1 MTRVNGF
8 ALLFYSAAVMA
19 VAAPVLAQDSQADRM
34 RAALASPE
42 RSDADKARDDIR
54 RPIEV
59 IGFLGIQEGDNV
71 LELVAAGGW
80 YTQVLSAA
88 VGDDGQVYAQ
98 NPTFFLGRE
107 GFLERETALHDRL
120 GNVTAVHG
128 EVADA
133 GIDGQMDAAITALN
147 LHDIYNGGGEAA
159 AMPLISGAFNALR
172 SGGVLGV
179 IDHRGIAG
187 QPNADFHR
195 MEQRAA
201 EALLEAAGFIVAASS
216 EILANPADDHM
227 RGAGDESLGRN
238 SDRFLIRGR
247 KP

>member
-1 MTRVNGF
+1 MNSLQKATIVAAAIAAWSAPGF
-8 ALLFYSAAVMA
+8 AQD
-19 VAAPVLAQDSQADRM
+19 AQAERM
-34 RAALASPE
+34 RAALAAPE
-42 RSDADKARDDIR
+42 RAAADKARDATRKPIR
-54 RPIEV
+54 V
-59 IGFLGIQEGDNV
+59 IQFLGIEDGDNV

-88 VGDDGQVYAQ
+88 VGPGGQVYAQ
-98 NPTFFLGRE
+98 NPAFFLGRD
-107 GFLERETALHDRL
+107 GFVEREAALHHRL

-147 LHDIYNGGGEAA
+147 LHDMYNGGGEAA

-172 SGGVLGV
+172 SGGVFGV

-195 MEQRAA
+195 MEQQTA
-201 EALLEAAGFIVAASS
+201 EALLEAAGFIVEASS

-227 RGAGDESLGRN
+227 RGSGDESLRSD
-238 SDRFLIRGR
+238 SDRFLIRAR